1 MTTAFI
7 AEEYPDGFEG
17 VTLPESELRRI
28 AAQLRMGMQA
38 LLHAMDAE
46 RREISLSP
54 AEFYTAPQE
63 PRR

>member
-1 MTTAFI
+1 
-7 AEEYPDGFEG
+7 
-17 VTLPESELRRI
+17 
-28 AAQLRMGMQA
+28 MQA

-54 AEFYTAPQE
+54 AEFYTPPQE